1 MFIDQVSIH
10 KHTGLLGYTVWHDT
24 LIYIMQNTMVERGG
38 GDWPLGG
45 KNSGEKLHI
54 SYSSGIKN

>member
-38 GDWPLGG
+38 GRLAPRG
-45 KNSGEKLHI
+45 KKIPEKNVIYHI
-54 SYSSGIKN
+54 RRG